1 MENGFSFFAE
11 FFFAV
16 ATPCSKRLG
25 IRRRAK
31 RHRVGRQKVGTP
43 VKKFRSNR
51 TDGLVAG
58 RLQSFGDADVWLFS
72 LRPLTDL

>member
-1 MENGFSFFAE
+1 MENGFSFFAG

-16 ATPCSKRLG
+16 ATPCSKWLR

-43 VKKFRSNR
+43 VKNFVQIGP
-51 TDGLVAG
+51 TV
-58 RLQSFGDADVWLFS
+58 
-72 LRPLTDL
+72 